1 MSTIVQ
7 EVKKR
12 RMVLNNPR
20 MLVNSRKKRK
30 ISIRRT
36 NSKTKVWGKERNS
49 SSDTAVVVLIILQR
63 IVKFSNT

>member
-36 NSKTKVWGKERNS
+36 NSKTKVWGKEKNS